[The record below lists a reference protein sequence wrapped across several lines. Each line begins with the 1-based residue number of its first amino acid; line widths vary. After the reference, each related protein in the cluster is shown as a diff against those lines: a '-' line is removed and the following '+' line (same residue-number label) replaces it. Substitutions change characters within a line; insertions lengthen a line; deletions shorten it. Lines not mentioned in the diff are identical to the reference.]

1 VDTQF
6 YYEGRVRNQVKA
18 GGNNKIGLNETSS
31 VVNKLEKVSLTD
43 IISYK
48 VGETK
53 QV

>member
-1 VDTQF
+1 
-6 YYEGRVRNQVKA
+6 VRE
-18 GGNNKIGLNETSS
+18 GGNIKIDLNETSS
-31 VVNKLEKVSLTD
+31 VVNKLEKVSLSD